1 MSSNEIIYLE
11 GTFAVPHSIEMQL
24 PKTQVVKTD
33 VEFVIKKDGKLLG
46 RLNISQGNLEWIPSG
61 HSVKK
66 FKIRWSAFDSVMREY
81 GRPGEIR

>member
-1 MSSNEIIYLE
+1 M
-11 GTFAVPHSIEMQL
+11 AHSIEMKL

-46 RLNISQGNLEWIPSG
+46 RLNVSQGNLEWIPSG

-66 FKIRWSAFDSVMREY
+66 FRIRWSELDSMMQTY
-81 GRPGEIR
+81 GKQGEIN

>member
-1 MSSNEIIYLE
+1 M
-11 GTFAVPHSIEMQL
+11 TMPHSIEMKL

-33 VEFVIKKDGKLLG
+33 VEFIVKKDGKLLG

-66 FKIRWSAFDSVMREY
+66 YKLRWSALDALMRVHGKE
-81 GRPGEIR
+81 GEIH